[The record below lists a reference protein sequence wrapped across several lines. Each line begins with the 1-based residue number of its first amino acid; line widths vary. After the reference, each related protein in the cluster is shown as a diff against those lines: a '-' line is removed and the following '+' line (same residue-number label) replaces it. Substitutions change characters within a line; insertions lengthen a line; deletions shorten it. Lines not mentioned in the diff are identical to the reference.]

1 MQLKRNYDLMINCFG
16 PLTSLLLVFL
26 YDSTGYRRSVSY

>member
-16 PLTSLLLVFL
+16 PLLLVFL
-26 YDSTGYRRSVSY
+26 YGRAGYRPSVSY